1 MWNILFDNIFQIENF
16 KLYYSSH
23 TQQSA
28 MSTSD
33 ICPDHIDNG
42 KVQTIFIDTTL
53 YPHWILINTYVHTL
67 KKYYLTRAEKAHTQC
82 KFANWRGIILPWEI
96 ISHLSC
102 SLLLTNLTYFAHW
115 NDSFSFVFVCKYCNF
130 HLSLKLS
137 FYRL

>member
-23 TQQSA
+23 TQRSA
-28 MSTSD
+28 MSTSALTTVLIERFALYLQINTTFIPPLNLDQD
-33 ICPDHIDNG
+33 ICSHLEEI
-42 KVQTIFIDTTL
+42 
-53 YPHWILINTYVHTL
+53 
-67 KKYYLTRAEKAHTQC
+67 LTRAEKAHTQC
-82 KFANWRGIILPWEI
+82 KFANWEGIILPWEI

-130 HLSLKLS
+130 HLSVKLS
-137 FYRL
+137 FFRL